1 MKYYVYSDFFIDKND
16 LDLSFLNEHK
26 EDNCIIAG
34 NMCSFE
40 NYEKFDYY
48 LKSFSENFKNI
59 YIVNGLYE
67 YDSTILSIEDCK
79 NICIHFEKCYQNVKF
94 LNDNYIIYD
103 DTLIFGST
111 LWKENSKLN
120 DKAKFFIQD
129 ALSTSIIKN
138 YKIIIITNV
147 PPSKLF
153 CHNGNYES
161 KYNVYNNLDYYFKYN
176 NLFDVWIY
184 GCTQE
189 NKNFFI
195 NNINLLSNQFIQST
209 QSVDFNIFIE
219 L

>member
-1 MKYYVYSDFFIDKND
+1 MKYYIYSDFFIDVYD
-16 LDLSFLNEHK
+16 VDLSLLNNHK
-26 EDNCIIAG
+26 NDNCIIAG

-48 LKSFSENFKNI
+48 LKAFSDKFKNV

-67 YDSTILSIEDCK
+67 YDSNILTIEDCK
-79 NICIHFEKCYQNVKF
+79 NICIYFEKCYNNIKF

-103 DTLIFGST
+103 NVLIFGST

-147 PPSKLF
+147 PPSKTYCENF
-153 CHNGNYES
+153 SNTSNY
-161 KYNVYNNLDYYFKYN
+161 NIYNNLDYYFKYN
-176 NLFDVWIY
+176 NLFDIWIY

-189 NKNFFI
+189 NKNYII
-195 NNINLLSNQFIQST
+195 NDIHLISNQFLHQS
-209 QSVDFNIFIE
+209 QYVDFNMFIE

>member
-1 MKYYVYSDFFIDKND
+1 MKYYIYSDFFIDKINI
-16 LDLSFLNEHK
+16 DLSLLSNHK
-26 EDNCIIAG
+26 NDNCIIAG

-48 LKSFSENFKNI
+48 LKSFSEKFKNV

-67 YDSTILSIEDCK
+67 YDSNILTIEDCK
-79 NICIHFEKCYQNVKF
+79 NICIYFEKCYHNIKF

-103 DTLIFGST
+103 DVLIFGST
-111 LWKENSKLN
+111 LWKENCKLN

-138 YKIIIITNV
+138 YKIIIITNI
-147 PPSKLF
+147 PPSKTYCENL
-153 CHNGNYES
+153 NNTSNY
-161 KYNVYNNLDYYFKYN
+161 NIYNNLDYYFKYN
-176 NLFDVWIY
+176 KLFDIWIY

-189 NKNFFI
+189 NKNSII
-195 NNINLLSNQFIQST
+195 NNIHLISNQFLQST
-209 QSVDFNIFIE
+209 QSVDLNMFIE